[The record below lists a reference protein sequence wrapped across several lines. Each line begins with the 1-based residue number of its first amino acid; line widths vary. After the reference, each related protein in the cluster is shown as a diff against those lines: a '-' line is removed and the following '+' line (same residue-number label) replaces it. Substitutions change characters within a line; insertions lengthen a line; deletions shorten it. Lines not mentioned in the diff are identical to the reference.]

1 MQRGEPVKT
10 GSLLKMSLHVIEY
23 IFSNLFS
30 WQISTGI
37 ETSKHINKSKSL
49 PDCVCKYK
57 FTLSDRIRWVKSKYS
72 KTWSTELD
80 YFLNGSLYMLILKMT
95 PPVLSLR

>member
-1 MQRGEPVKT
+1 MSEKSSVTWELNQMSLGFHMQRGEPVKT

-57 FTLSDRIRWVKSKYS
+57 FTLSDRIR
-72 KTWSTELD
+72 
-80 YFLNGSLYMLILKMT
+80 
-95 PPVLSLR
+95 

>member
-1 MQRGEPVKT
+1 MSEKSSVTWELNQMSLGFHMQRGEPVKT

-49 PDCVCKYK
+49 PDCVCRYK
-57 FTLSDRIRWVKSKYS
+57 FTLSGMIR
-72 KTWSTELD
+72 
-80 YFLNGSLYMLILKMT
+80 
-95 PPVLSLR
+95 